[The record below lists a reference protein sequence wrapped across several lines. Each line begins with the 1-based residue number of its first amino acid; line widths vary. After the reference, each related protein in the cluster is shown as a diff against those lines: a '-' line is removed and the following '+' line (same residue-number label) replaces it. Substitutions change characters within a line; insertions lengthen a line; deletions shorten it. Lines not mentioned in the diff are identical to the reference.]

1 MFSGWYASYYNW
13 YYYTD
18 DEIGRAKY
26 QVDYFKQRI
35 SDIQKKSKMSDKE
48 KEEKI
53 SQINLTIDCLRYTYS
68 LYDLD

>member
-13 YYYTD
+13 YYYSD

-35 SDIQKKSKMSDKE
+35 SDIQNKSKMTDKE
-48 KEEKI
+48 K
-53 SQINLTIDCLRYTYS
+53 
-68 LYDLD
+68 